1 MNLIKKTLLTVLSLT
16 LGASAYAD
24 LGDTRA
30 QIEAK
35 YGKEILPDLSS
46 FPASIQGA
54 DGKEY
59 KRPKGYFLSEYD
71 DHRDNT
77 DHQIG
82 VGVHYNAKSIVT
94 AVSYTSRI
102 AKVGEF
108 STMTKNGFND
118 DDLKYFLWSNG
129 LKGEW
134 HLSEFPNVGGA
145 GPQPLYRLD
154 WERHYFIEIQRSGWM
169 DYSLYSGFEG
179 KEEREKEEQ
188 EAKKKETVDTIIIW
202 NAEALAD
209 EIADQ
214 RKWHDFKEAI
224 ASNRELSVEVSKKEQ
239 ARIDRD
245 EKELDQKVKEI
256 KRLTGET
263 N

>member
-1 MNLIKKTLLTVLSLT
+1 MNMIKKTLLTVLSLT

-59 KRPKGYFLSEYD
+59 KRPKGYFFSEYD
-71 DHRDNT
+71 DHRDDSN
-77 DHQIG
+77 HQIG
-82 VGVHYNAKSIVT
+82 VAVHYNAKGIVT

-102 AKVGEF
+102 AKVGEVL
-108 STMTKNGFND
+108 TMTKNGFNN

-129 LKGEW
+129 LRGEW
-134 HLSEFPNVGGA
+134 RLSDFPNVGGA
-145 GPQPLYRLD
+145 GPQPLYRVD
-154 WERHYFIEIQRSGWM
+154 WERHYFIEIQRSGWE
-169 DYSLYSGFEG
+169 DYSFYSGLEG
-179 KEEREKEEQ
+179 KEKREKEEQ
-188 EAKKKETVDTIIIW
+188 EAKKKKTVNTITIW
-202 NAEALAD
+202 YAEALAD

-214 RKWHDFKEAI
+214 KEWNDFREAI
-224 ASNRELSVEVSKKEQ
+224 ASNRELSVDVNKKEQ
-239 ARIDRD
+239 ARFATD
-245 EKELDQKVKEI
+245 EKELNQKIREI